1 MRNNISKRRR
11 ERKSLLLCSVLPG
24 AAIQRIRESGR
35 RAVMKARKKLFP
47 KRWSAGL
54 CLILSLISLLAT
66 ACSAPTGKD
75 SPSYIYLIR
84 HGRTYSNE
92 QGLLVGR
99 GGNYDLTKEAVA
111 SAKEVGETLHEEG
124 VEFDQAYSST
134 LGRAYDTAEYI
145 LEGAKEQDLKVD
157 QMADLDDI
165 SWGDAEGY
173 TQEEFMEKYDLDTF
187 PDAFGSAD
195 DPNFVSPIHA
205 ESKYDFCQRFSKG
218 MDEIIADAEEGT
230 AVLVVAHSSM
240 QYWLEQEFPELQAQS
255 IDNLGVTVLR
265 VADDD
270 IELVEYNDTVT
281 AE

>member
-1 MRNNISKRRR
+1 
-11 ERKSLLLCSVLPG
+11 
-24 AAIQRIRESGR
+24 
-35 RAVMKARKKLFP
+35 MKARKKLFP
-47 KRWSAGL
+47 KRWSAGF

-99 GGNYDLTKEAVA
+99 GGNYDLTKEAAA

-157 QMADLDDI
+157 QMAELDDI

-195 DPNFVSPIHA
+195 DPNLFRRFTRSQNMISASAFQRGWMRSLPMPKRGRTCWLWHTPPCSIGWSRSSRNFRVRVS
-205 ESKYDFCQRFSKG
+205 
-218 MDEIIADAEEGT
+218 II
-230 AVLVVAHSSM
+230 
-240 QYWLEQEFPELQAQS
+240 WELPFF
-255 IDNLGVTVLR
+255 GLR
-265 VADDD
+265 M
-270 IELVEYNDTVT
+270 TT
-281 AE
+281 

>member
-1 MRNNISKRRR
+1 MKTKNVWRKR
-11 ERKSLLLCSVLPG
+11 LTSVLCLS
-24 AAIQRIRESGR
+24 I
-35 RAVMKARKKLFP
+35 
-47 KRWSAGL
+47 GL
-54 CLILSLISLLAT
+54 CMVFMTA
-66 ACSAPTGKD
+66 ACSNVEHGKET
-75 SPSYIYLIR
+75 YIYLVR

-92 QGLLVGR
+92 RHLLVGR
-99 GGNYDLTKEAVA
+99 GGNYDLTKGAAA

-157 QMADLDDI
+157 QMAELDDI

-230 AVLVVAHSSM
+230 DVLVVAHSSM
-240 QYWLEQEFPELQAQS
+240 QYWLEQEFPELQGQS

-270 IELVEYNDTVT
+270 IELVEYNNTVT